1 MRERRI
7 VRLVGEVLGVGFPDR
22 IIEVASKNEVYGHV
36 RRVGLDLEV
45 DVEGRP
51 GDVSFF
57 LREIIRLRPVG
68 ANVRES
74 TIVPGKAL
82 GRSEFL
88 REASLP
94 ETP

>member
-7 VRLVGEVLGVGFPDR
+7 VRLMGHVVGVGFRDR
-22 IIEVASKNEVYGHV
+22 IVEVATENEVYGHV
-36 RRVGLDLEV
+36 RRMGPDLEI

-51 GDVSFF
+51 GDVSYF
-57 LREIIRLRPVG
+57 LRQIIKQRPPG

-82 GRSEFL
+82 GRSEFI

>member
-7 VRLVGEVLGVGFPDR
+7 VRLVGEVIGFGFRDR
-22 IIEVASKNEVYGHV
+22 IVAVARETEVFGFV
-36 RRVGLDLEV
+36 RRVGAGLEI

-51 GDVSFF
+51 GDVSYF
-57 LREIIRLRPVG
+57 LRQIIKKKPPEAL
-68 ANVRES
+68 VRES

-82 GRSEFL
+82 GRSEFV
-88 REASLP
+88 RAESLP